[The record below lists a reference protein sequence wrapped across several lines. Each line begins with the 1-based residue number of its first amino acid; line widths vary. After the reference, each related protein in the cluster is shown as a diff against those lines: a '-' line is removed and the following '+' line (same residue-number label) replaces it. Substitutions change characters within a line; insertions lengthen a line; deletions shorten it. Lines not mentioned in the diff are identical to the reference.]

1 MMRITLESSAVI
13 AEKGDPDPEILLVFL
28 DAFKGLAVGLSAD
41 GVRAAR

>member
-13 AEKGDPDPEILLVFL
+13 AEKGDPDPEILMVFL

-41 GVRAAR
+41 